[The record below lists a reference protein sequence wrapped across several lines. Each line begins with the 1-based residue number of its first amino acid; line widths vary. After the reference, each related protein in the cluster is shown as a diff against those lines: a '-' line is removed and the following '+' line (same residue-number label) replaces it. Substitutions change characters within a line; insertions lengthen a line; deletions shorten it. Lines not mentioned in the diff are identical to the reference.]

1 MTAETRV
8 IIQRIAS
15 ILDAKSR
22 ILENGWNDRFL
33 SQFQTMATS
42 PSSPNLLSP
51 PNVYGNPFIGLTP
64 LNEFDFQTFISH
76 LLRTVSDT
84 DQYKEG
90 RKLSLI
96 FLSYGITNDLMFA
109 VVLLGLKKDIALG
122 TRPELTLFRAIMTLT
137 ENTIARGSIDAT
149 SEYARDTDGSI
160 VKIDGLELWR
170 ILFILYLS
178 TGRPLKYFPIP
189 GVVLDDSTVKFTED
203 DMTGFLL
210 YYEDYFIIL
219 GTDDDDRQYLDA
231 VNFSGPFKLIQIQ
244 SSPEVANV
252 LKGNQKIIRAEPSS
266 TVDLLFNEKGTALRH
281 LKVYT
286 DNAKTIDL
294 TGYQWSMKNILKSLK
309 GGFTDSTVTLSDNS
323 KTYNVDRTILG
334 MFSGYFNTAFKT
346 QVGMGAT
353 INTAYRNE
361 FESYLKYLSGQSNGM
376 LDTSNFLNNFAF
388 AQLIG
393 DDYLTLTL
401 IRQLGSDIASLDVTL
416 DEIRKIDKMVGDYVS
431 VIRL

>member
-1 MTAETRV
+1 
-8 IIQRIAS
+8 
-15 ILDAKSR
+15 
-22 ILENGWNDRFL
+22 
-33 SQFQTMATS
+33 MATS

-51 PNVYGNPFIGLTP
+51 PNVYGNPFTGLTP
-64 LNEFDFQTFISH
+64 LNEFDFQTFIGY
-76 LLRTVSDT
+76 LLRMMSDT
-84 DQYKEG
+84 EQYKEYKQLQLTYAVWG
-90 RKLSLI
+90 IKNPLIDMLPIFAQFKGIKLDSNPERTLLRAILTLVANTTARKSI
-96 FLSYGITNDLMFA
+96 EATVEYVRDVDGSTVKISG
-109 VVLLGLKKDIALG
+109 
-122 TRPELTLFRAIMTLT
+122 PELWGTLFI
-137 ENTIARGSIDAT
+137 I
-149 SEYARDTDGSI
+149 
-160 VKIDGLELWR
+160 
-170 ILFILYLS
+170 YLS
-178 TGRPLKYFPIP
+178 TGLPLKYFPAESDSPSFIEAP
-189 GVVLDDSTVKFTED
+189 VSGVIIEGWYIIQGLGIDQDIVKAINLNTF
-203 DMTGFLL
+203 GFN
-210 YYEDYFIIL
+210 E
-219 GTDDDDRQYLDA
+219 
-231 VNFSGPFKLIQIQ
+231 FSVTPERIAELSNDPFKIARKNPL
-244 SSPEVANV
+244 
-252 LKGNQKIIRAEPSS
+252 S
-266 TVDLLFNEKGTALRH
+266 TVDQLFNEKGTALRH

-294 TGYQWSMKNILKSLK
+294 TNYQWSMKNILKSLK
-309 GGFTDSTVTLSDNS
+309 GGFLDSTVTLSDNS